1 MRIERRQ
8 HERYPLVLEIRL
20 PTASGRQEIRL
31 SDLSLGGCF
40 IDTIGQVSV
49 GEEVSLEI
57 NLPAV
62 EWVSFRGTV
71 THVQEGFGF
80 GVRFAPL
87 NAYQEAVVNQVIG
100 SSTATAITT
109 AAAQLNAYAA

>member
-8 HERYPLVLEIRL
+8 HQRYPLVLEIRL
-20 PTASGRQEIRL
+20 PTVSGRHELRL
-31 SDLSLGGCF
+31 SDLSIGGCF
-40 IDTIGQVSV
+40 IDTIGQVAV
-49 GEEVSLEI
+49 GEQVSFEI

-62 EWVSFRGTV
+62 QWVSFTGTV

-87 NAYQEAVVNQVIG
+87 NADQEAAVNQVIS
-100 SSTATAITT
+100 SSTAGAVST
-109 AAAQLNAYAA
+109 AAAQLSLYAA